1 MNGRQRLSAIKSV
14 LTDEHANRLRQ
25 IVDSLQ
31 NLLAVMDDKDR
42 SEVTRDRQQGLA
54 LLTGLTMVRAVL
66 GEVIQVR
73 LKDGA
78 GAWWKADGESI
89 GFLERYTPKK

>member
-1 MNGRQRLSAIKSV
+1 MSAIKSV
-14 LTDEHANRLRQ
+14 LTDEHASRLSQ

-54 LLTGLTMVRAVL
+54 LLQAVAEGVREL
-66 GEVIQVR
+66 ENEIR
-73 LKDGA
+73 A
-78 GAWWKADGESI
+78 GIEAC
-89 GFLERYTPKK
+89 

>member
-1 MNGRQRLSAIKSV
+1 MSIPTAHCENSHESQRLNAIKSV

-54 LLTGLTMVRAVL
+54 LLQAVAEGVREL
-66 GEVIQVR
+66 ENEIR
-73 LKDGA
+73 A
-78 GAWWKADGESI
+78 GIEAC
-89 GFLERYTPKK
+89 